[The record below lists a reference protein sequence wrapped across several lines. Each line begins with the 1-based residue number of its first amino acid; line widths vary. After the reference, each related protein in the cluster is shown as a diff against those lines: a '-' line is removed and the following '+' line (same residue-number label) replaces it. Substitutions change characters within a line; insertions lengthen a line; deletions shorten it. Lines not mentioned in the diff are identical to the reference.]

1 MNVLTPDEVK
11 AVAKPALRHRLLIRP
26 ELELEGVTADGL
38 LDSTLATVP
47 APR

>member
-1 MNVLTPDEVK
+1 
-11 AVAKPALRHRLLIRP
+11 LRHRLLVRP

-38 LDSTLATVP
+38 LDSVLATVP